1 MVPETSNSPD
11 DSQRDKFWTVTEW
24 LLFTFDDDDPQTP
37 GCLHQFAD
45 FVENTVTR
53 LAEQVMHALVQLM
66 REHNL
71 SGLDDLFDYLQS
83 TAVTDREAWHA
94 QNQLDSFT
102 ELSRRLCY
110 GYVVTVYSRV
120 EIKMKRICDVLAS
133 LVDIELPLDQFP
145 AKDKSIRRAADYME
159 KILRLK
165 VPRDTQ
171 AWKNLRILQTLR
183 NAVAHD
189 DGQPRNDRRAELS
202 GYAAEHADHFNL
214 EPEMPVIINAPYLK
228 SVVEQ
233 AGMFFS
239 SLREANKGR
248 LQELRQRF
256 LRDKSEAFLQAF
268 EAAFKAD
275 KRANS

>member
-1 MVPETSNSPD
+1 M
-11 DSQRDKFWTVTEW
+11 TEW
-24 LLFTFDDDDPQTP
+24 LLFTFDEDDPRTP
-37 GCLHQFAD
+37 GCLHQLAD

-53 LAEQVMHALVQLM
+53 LAEEVMHALVQFR

-71 SGLDDLFDYLQS
+71 SGLDDLFDYLES
-83 TAVTDREAWHA
+83 TAVTDSEAWHA
-94 QNQLDSFT
+94 QNQLLSFN

-120 EIKMKRICDVLAS
+120 EIQMKRICDVLAS
-133 LVDIELPLDQFP
+133 LVDIEVPLDKLL
-145 AKDKSIRRAADYME
+145 AKDKSIQRAADYME

-171 AWKNLRILQTLR
+171 AWENLRILQTLR

-189 DGQPRNDRRAELS
+189 DGHPRNDRRAELS
-202 GYAAEHADHFNL
+202 RYAAEHADYFNL
-214 EPEMPVIINAPYLK
+214 KPEMPVIIEAPYLK

-256 LRDKSEAFLQAF
+256 LQDESGAFLQALK
-268 EAAFKAD
+268 AALKPD
-275 KRANS
+275 KRAK